1 MNSYCGHISVENGK
15 ISIDLGGGML
25 PDGVYSIMQ
34 ESIPKQ
40 NKKKDQSPM
49 PLYDI
54 DKFVKDVKAAMKGRE
69 GIITMNTLAREM
81 KIYET
86 TLVRRIKEN
95 NLLHL
100 FKLRKP
106 ASEYMDY

>member
-1 MNSYCGHISVENGK
+1 MNSYCGHITVENGK
-15 ISIDLGGGML
+15 ISIDLGGATL
-25 PDGVYSIMQ
+25 ANGVYSIMQ

-40 NKKKDQSPM
+40 NKKKEQHQM
-49 PLYDI
+49 PLYDV
-54 DKFVKDVKAAMKGRE
+54 DKFVKDVTSKMKGRE
-69 GIITMNTLAREM
+69 GKITMNALAREM

-95 NLLHL
+95 NLLYL

>member
-1 MNSYCGHISVENGK
+1 MSLYCGHISVENGK
-15 ISIDLGGGML
+15 ISIDLGGSIL
-25 PDGVYSIMQ
+25 EDGVYSIMQ

-40 NKKKDQSPM
+40 NKKKDQPPM

-54 DKFVKDVKAAMKGRE
+54 DKFVKDVKSAMKGRE
-69 GIITMNTLAREM
+69 GVITMNTLAREM